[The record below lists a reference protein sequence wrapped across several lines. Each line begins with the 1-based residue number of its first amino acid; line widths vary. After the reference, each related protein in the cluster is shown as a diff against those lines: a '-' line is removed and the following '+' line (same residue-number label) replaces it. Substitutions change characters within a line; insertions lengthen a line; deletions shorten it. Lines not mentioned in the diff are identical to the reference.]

1 MSATNVLAF
10 PTQIE
15 TACDS
20 CHRVVHAD
28 DLSTFD
34 CCEARVCRNCHECDC
49 DRLAVEMAERLAQL
63 RPELLKRLAK
73 GARRLAHAVRGK
85 LAA

>member
-1 MSATNVLAF
+1 MSTNVLAF

-15 TACDS
+15 TVCDS
-20 CHRVVHAD
+20 CHRATHAD

-49 DRLAVEMAERLAQL
+49 DRLAAN
-63 RPELLKRLAK
+63 
-73 GARRLAHAVRGK
+73 
-85 LAA
+85 LAARTKEAFWRKFRGWFRLV